1 MKGINDKS
9 KILGLTTRWFQVV
22 RVFNHFNIQ
31 LNIMKFMQHDPGAV
45 LHPLLYSIHTS
56 DNTVDLQFNPSYFDK
71 SLQLFWSH
79 NLPLWLPLLHH
90 QQFSAISGKVV
101 LWAI

>member
-1 MKGINDKS
+1 M
-9 KILGLTTRWFQVV
+9 
-22 RVFNHFNIQ
+22 IQ
-31 LNIMKFMQHDPGAV
+31 EHD

-71 SLQLFWSH
+71 RLQLFWSH
-79 NLPLWLPLLHH
+79 NLPPWLSLH